1 MEFLGIIIVFCLILM
16 IIVIV
21 SIFNN
26 CIKLRNKV
34 RQAKSTIDVYLTQ
47 RFDLIPNLVECVK
60 GYRDYEKATLVA
72 ITELRETYNSNKS
85 IENANSLANSMN
97 ALMARAEEMAE
108 LKANEQFLM
117 LQKNLSKIESQL
129 QAARRIYNGD
139 VTLYNKAIQSF
150 PNNIIA
156 NILKFEPAELFTI
169 EEYKAQNI
177 EVKI

>member
-1 MEFLGIIIVFCLILM
+1 MEFLGIIIVFVLILM
-16 IIVIV
+16 IMVIV
-21 SIFNN
+21 AIFNN

-34 RQAKSTIDVYLTQ
+34 KQSQSTIDVYLTQ

-60 GYRDYEKATLVA
+60 GYKDYEQSTIIA
-72 ITELRETYNSNKS
+72 ITKLREIYD
-85 IENANSLANSMN
+85 ANQNLANASVLLNEMN
-97 ALMARAEEMAE
+97 FLMARAEELAE

-139 VTLYNKAIQSF
+139 VTLYNTAIQSF

-177 EVKI
+177 EVRI

>member
-1 MEFLGIIIVFCLILM
+1 
-16 IIVIV
+16 
-21 SIFNN
+21 
-26 CIKLRNKV
+26 
-34 RQAKSTIDVYLTQ
+34 
-47 RFDLIPNLVECVK
+47 
-60 GYRDYEKATLVA
+60 
-72 ITELRETYNSNKS
+72 
-85 IENANSLANSMN
+85 
-97 ALMARAEEMAE
+97 MARAEEMTE

-139 VTLYNKAIQSF
+139 VTLYNTAIQSF

-177 EVKI
+177 EVRI